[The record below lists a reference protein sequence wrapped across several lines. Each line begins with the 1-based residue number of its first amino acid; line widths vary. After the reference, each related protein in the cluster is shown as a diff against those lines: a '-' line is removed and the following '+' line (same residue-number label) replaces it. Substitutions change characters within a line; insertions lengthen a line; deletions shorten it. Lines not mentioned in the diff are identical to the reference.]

1 MVYTS
6 ARMKSKVQTARWLV
20 PTVAGVLYF
29 SEGFPYGLVTELFP
43 AYLRFHGVSLEQIGL
58 LNTVAFA
65 WTAKFLWSPLVD
77 TFGTYRRWIS
87 AALVGLMMSA
97 ALLAIAPD
105 VIGPRFWILAT
116 LLALAA
122 ATQDIAVDAFTIR
135 LVPRTMLGTINAI
148 RVTAYRGAYIIGG
161 GGLLILAGRFGW
173 RTAFLAG
180 AAVMALIFLLTLRL
194 SDDRGDRSVKHDL
207 LGGLRR
213 WFTRPRAVAIL
224 AVVFLYRLGEFAV
237 AAMIKP
243 YWVDRG
249 YTAEEIGTIT
259 TIVGVLVSI
268 AGAFAGGWVVSRFGV
283 WHALLWLGIA
293 QTASN
298 LGYATV
304 ASLGAGR
311 WGIWAAAVAENFG
324 YGLGTASFLA
334 FLMYVCDREHAATE
348 FALLTAAYGLTRTAI
363 GSASGFLAHSL
374 GYAPYFWITVFLGI
388 PALLLLPGLRVILSR
403 ADGEGS
409 VPS

>member
-1 MVYTS
+1 
-6 ARMKSKVQTARWLV
+6 MKSKVQTARWFVLAA
-20 PTVAGVLYF
+20 AGVLYA

-43 AYLRFHGVSLEQIGL
+43 PYLRFHGVSLQQIGL

-87 AALVGLMMSA
+87 AALVALTASVA
-97 ALLAIAPD
+97 ALAIAPD
-105 VIGPRFWILAT
+105 TIGPRFWVLAT
-116 LLALAA
+116 VVALAS

-135 LVPRTMLGTINAI
+135 ITSQTLLGTINAV
-148 RVTAYRGAYIIGG
+148 RVTAYRGAFIIGG
-161 GGLLILAGRFGW
+161 GGMLILAGRYGW

-180 AAVMALIFLLTLRL
+180 AALTALVFLITLRMP
-194 SDDRGDRSVKHDL
+194 DDRGDETVKHDL
-207 LGGLRR
+207 VGGISR
-213 WFTRPRAVAIL
+213 WFFRPRAATIL
-224 AVVFLYRLGEFAV
+224 AVVFLYRAGEFAV
-237 AAMIKP
+237 VAMIKP

-259 TIVGVLVSI
+259 TVVGVLVSI

-283 WHALLWLGIA
+283 WRALLWLGIA

-298 LGYATV
+298 IGYATV
-304 ASLGAGR
+304 ATIGGGR
-311 WGIWAAAVAENFG
+311 WGIWAAAVVENFG

-348 FALLTAAYGLTRTAI
+348 FALLTAAYGLTRTAV
-363 GSASGFLAHSL
+363 GSASGFLAQSL
-374 GYAPYFWITVFLGI
+374 GYGPYFWLTVFLGI
-388 PALLLLPGLRVILSR
+388 PALLLLPRIRVILSR
-403 ADGEGS
+403 EDGEGS
-409 VPS
+409 AP